1 MSMSLLLGALVGCIM
16 GLTGAGGGILAIP
29 LLVFGLHL
37 SVPQAGPIGLLAVGI
52 ASAMGAV
59 IGLRAGIVRY
69 RAAALIAAVGI
80 VLTPLGTWLA
90 HQLDTRYLTLL
101 FAIVMVWVAIKGMR
115 DAWRSRT
122 AAATVPDDCPCLRDQ
137 SGRFVWTPRCA
148 SRLAVMG
155 GLAGVL
161 SGLLGVGGG
170 FVIVPS
176 LQRVT
181 DLAMQSVVSTS
192 LAVIALISLVSVGT
206 SMVSGHFDLAI
217 GLPFSAGAMAGI
229 LLGGKLAVRWHP
241 AHLKL
246 AFSIVCMV
254 VSAGLIM
261 KSIH

>member
-1 MSMSLLLGALVGCIM
+1 MSASLCLGALVGCIM

-37 SVPQAGPIGLLAVGI
+37 SVPQAAPIGLLAVGI

-69 RAAALIAAVGI
+69 RAALLIAAIGI
-80 VLTPLGTWLA
+80 VLTPVGTWLA

-101 FAIVMVWVAIKGMR
+101 FAIVMLWVALKGWR
-115 DAWRSRT
+115 DAQRSKT
-122 AAATVPDDCPCLRDQ
+122 TAATVPDDCPCLRNQ
-137 SGRFVWTPRCA
+137 SGRFVWTRRCA
-148 SRLAVMG
+148 SRLAIMG
-155 GLAGVL
+155 GVAGVL

-170 FVIVPS
+170 FVIVPA
-176 LQRVT
+176 LQRFS
-181 DLAMQSVVSTS
+181 DLVMQSVVATS

-206 SMVSGHFDLAI
+206 SMLSGHFDLAI
-217 GLPFSAGAMAGI
+217 GLPFSAGAVAGI

-246 AFSIVCMV
+246 MFSVVCMA
-254 VSAGLIM
+254 VSAGLIV

>member
-37 SVPQAGPIGLLAVGI
+37 SVPQAGPIGLLAVGM

-69 RAAALIAAVGI
+69 RAALLVAAVGI
-80 VLTPLGTWLA
+80 ALTPLGTWLA

-101 FAIVMVWVAIKGMR
+101 FAIVMVWVAVKGMR
-115 DAWRSRT
+115 DARRSKT
-122 AAATVPDDCPCLRDQ
+122 NAVTVSDDCPCLRDK
-137 SGRFVWTPRCA
+137 SGRFLWTPRCA

-155 GLAGVL
+155 GMAGVL

-170 FVIVPS
+170 FVIVPV

-206 SMVSGHFDLAI
+206 SMVNGHFDLNI
-217 GLPFSAGAMAGI
+217 GLPFSAGAIAGM
-229 LLGGKLAVRWHP
+229 LLGGKLSMRWHP

-246 AFSIVCMV
+246 VFSIVCMV
-254 VSAGLIM
+254 VSVGLII
-261 KSIH
+261 KSLY

>member
-1 MSMSLLLGALVGCIM
+1 MSISLLLGALVGCIM

-29 LLVFGLHL
+29 LLVFGQHL

-52 ASAMGAV
+52 ASAMGAL

-69 RAAALIAAVGI
+69 RAALLIAAIGI
-80 VLTPLGTWLA
+80 VLTPAGTWLA

-101 FAIVMVWVAIKGMR
+101 FAVVMLWVAFKGLR
-115 DAWRSRT
+115 DARRSKT
-122 AAATVPDDCPCLRDQ
+122 VTATVSADCPCLRDQ

-155 GLAGVL
+155 GVAGVL

-170 FVIVPS
+170 FVIVPA
-176 LQRVT
+176 LQRFS

-192 LAVIALISLVSVGT
+192 LAVIALISLVSVAT
-206 SMVSGHFDLAI
+206 SVVSGHFDLAI
-217 GLPFSAGAMAGI
+217 GLPFSAGAVIGM
-229 LLGGKLAVRWHP
+229 LFGGKLAVRWHP

-246 AFSIVCMV
+246 AFSVVCMA
-254 VSAGLIM
+254 VSLGLIV
-261 KSIH
+261 KSVH

>member
-1 MSMSLLLGALVGCIM
+1 MGLSLLLGALVGCIM

-52 ASAMGAV
+52 ASAMGAL

-69 RAAALIAAVGI
+69 RAALLVAVIGI
-80 VLTPLGTWLA
+80 GVTPAGTWLA

-101 FAIVMVWVAIKGMR
+101 FATVMLWVALKGWR
-115 DAWRSRT
+115 DARRSKS
-122 AAATVPDDCPCLRDQ
+122 TVASVAVDCPCLRDQ

-148 SRLAVMG
+148 SRLAAMG
-155 GLAGVL
+155 GVAGLL

-170 FVIVPS
+170 FVIVPA
-176 LQRVT
+176 LQRFS

-192 LAVIALISLVSVGT
+192 LAVIALISLAGVGT
-206 SMVSGHFDLAI
+206 SMLNGHFDLAI
-217 GLPFSAGAMAGI
+217 GLPFSGGALLGM
-229 LLGGKLAVRWHP
+229 LLGGRLAVRWHP

-246 AFSIVCMV
+246 AFSLVCLGV
-254 VSAGLIM
+254 ALGLIV
-261 KSIH
+261 KALH